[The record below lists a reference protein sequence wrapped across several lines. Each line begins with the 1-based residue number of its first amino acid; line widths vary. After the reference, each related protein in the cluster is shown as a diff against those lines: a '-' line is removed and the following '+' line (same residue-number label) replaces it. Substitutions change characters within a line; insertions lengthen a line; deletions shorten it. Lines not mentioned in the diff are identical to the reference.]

1 MDIEKIVSE
10 IVGKI
15 TGNND
20 LIGKFKADPAAIIK
34 QLTGLDVNAD
44 QIKEIVSGVMKA
56 IGSGAGD
63 VVKEGS
69 GLISKIMG
77 FFRK

>member
-1 MDIEKIVSE
+1 MDIQKIISDV
-10 IVGKI
+10 VAKI

-34 QLTGLDVNAD
+34 QVTGLDVSAD

-56 IGSGAGD
+56 LGQNAGD
-63 VVKEGS
+63 AVKEGK
-69 GLISKIMG
+69 GFISRILG
-77 FFRK
+77 FFKK